1 MCSLHIILQ
10 KAYKSVKFKE
20 VSLGNTIWKLQEIFL
35 KNVHFSVYN
44 MIFIGDISM
53 WTQQEKLFLKQNA
66 HIMKDKDIAFKL
78 NKTLSSVRKM
88 RQRLNIPKQQGR
100 LKDGKDG

>member
-1 MCSLHIILQ
+1 
-10 KAYKSVKFKE
+10 
-20 VSLGNTIWKLQEIFL
+20 
-35 KNVHFSVYN
+35 
-44 MIFIGDISM
+44 M

-66 HIMKDKDIAFKL
+66 HNMKDKDIAFKL

-100 LKDGKDG
+100 LKDGKDGKTKQT

>member
-35 KNVHFSVYN
+35 KNVNFSVYN

>member
-1 MCSLHIILQ
+1 MLLCIILQ
-10 KAYKSVKFKE
+10 KAQKSAKVKE

-100 LKDGKDG
+100 LKDGEEG